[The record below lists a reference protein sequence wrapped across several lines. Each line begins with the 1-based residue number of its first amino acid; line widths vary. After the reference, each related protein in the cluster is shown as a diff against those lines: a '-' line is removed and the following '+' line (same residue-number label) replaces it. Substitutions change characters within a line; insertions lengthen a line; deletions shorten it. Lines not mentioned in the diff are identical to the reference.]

1 MHRVRVTVDGKVAH
15 EVPLDREVVLGRK
28 APADLVVA
36 DGQISTRHLS
46 LRPSPEGA
54 VLRDLGST
62 NGTRVD
68 AGDRLPPDVETTVR
82 PGQKVLAGPA
92 ILEIVEGGGPEPS
105 DSGFGKTEKTVAV
118 TGNAMQAVLVAI
130 ARFQAAK
137 PRLVVSLE
145 QGRKVVP
152 IEEIESVIGRSGDEA
167 KVVVDHQSVS
177 SKHAK
182 IRFADGQFHLSDLGS
197 ANGTFLDGVRISG
210 ESPLTPQSVVTLGT
224 VDCLFSARQ
233 PETTGTQGAGDPDSD
248 LLANHAVRLGKA
260 TPQQAREA
268 VAEHR
273 TSGRTL
279 GEILVERGIF
289 APKEW
294 SNLWKQR
301 DLLRTLGS
309 AAPAPGG
316 GGSKIPWIVAL
327 VCACTAAFLA
337 WKLGLFGKS

>member
-54 VLRDLGST
+54 VLKDLGST
-62 NGTRVD
+62 NGTRLD
-68 AGDRLPPDVETTVR
+68 AGDRLPPEVETTVR

-92 ILEIVEGGGPEPS
+92 ILEIVEGGGPETS
-105 DSGFGKTEKTVAV
+105 DSGFGKTEKTVA
-118 TGNAMQAVLVAI
+118 GDAMRSVLVDI

-137 PRLVVSLE
+137 PRLVVAQE
-145 QGRKVVP
+145 QGRKVLP
-152 IEEIESVIGRSGDEA
+152 IEEIEAVIGRSGDEA
-167 KVVVDHQSVS
+167 RVVVDHQSVS

-182 IRFADGQFHLSDLGS
+182 IRFAGGQFNLSDLGS

-210 ESPLTPQSVVTLGT
+210 ESPLPPQSVVTLGT
-224 VDCLFSARQ
+224 VDCLFTARP
-233 PETTGTQGAGDPDSD
+233 PEATGTQGAGDPDSD
-248 LLANHAVRLGKA
+248 LLADHAVRLGKA

-294 SNLWKQR
+294 ADLWKQR
-301 DLLRTLGS
+301 DLIRTLGS
-309 AAPAPGG
+309 AAPAQG
-316 GGSKIPWIVAL
+316 GGSKLPWIVAI